1 MIRGRG
7 KWTRKCMREKKD
19 FRKKRCWIKKGRIG
33 EQNKVAKKKK
43 EQASSRGGPG
53 GLRASLC
60 DDWRVTGVPMM
71 TVPPENAGYAGGVAL
86 MEPEKEGVAALE
98 ERYCATGQGSLTQ
111 SQDGG
116 LEGLEGGTQCRER
129 RPC

>member
-1 MIRGRG
+1 
-7 KWTRKCMREKKD
+7 
-19 FRKKRCWIKKGRIG
+19 
-33 EQNKVAKKKK
+33 
-43 EQASSRGGPG
+43 
-53 GLRASLC
+53 
-60 DDWRVTGVPMM
+60 MM

>member
-1 MIRGRG
+1 MLD
-7 KWTRKCMREKKD
+7 KERED
-19 FRKKRCWIKKGRIG
+19 GG
-33 EQNKVAKKKK
+33 TEQGCKKKKK
-43 EQASSRGGPG
+43 EQANSRGGPG

-60 DDWRVTGVPMM
+60 GDWRVTGVPMM